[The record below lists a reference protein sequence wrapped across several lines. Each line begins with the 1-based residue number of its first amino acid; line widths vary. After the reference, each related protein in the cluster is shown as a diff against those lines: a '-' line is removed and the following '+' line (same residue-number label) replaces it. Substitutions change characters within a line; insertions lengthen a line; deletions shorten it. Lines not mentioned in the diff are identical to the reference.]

1 MMEQNERLL
10 RARQETHEDM
20 VYHVGDAPY
29 KRAKIVAAVIEGVE
43 SKFVERISYPFFGT
57 PNYTRS
63 RELKLLARIP
73 KTDRLALLIRALET
87 ELRNGTTKYEDVP
100 LLQLISKSDR
110 ESLIRLM
117 TETQKAEMLEVGMQ
131 ESESN
136 AQVQKRRGKEKVIQ
150 EELWRQK
157 NKW

>member
-1 MMEQNERLL
+1 M
-10 RARQETHEDM
+10 
-20 VYHVGDAPY
+20 
-29 KRAKIVAAVIEGVE
+29 
-43 SKFVERISYPFFGT
+43 ERISYPFFGT

-100 LLQLISKSDR
+100 LLQLFSKSDR

-136 AQVQKRRGKEKVIQ
+136 VQVQKEEGKKKLYRRNCGSRKTSGRRK
-150 EELWRQK
+150 RR
-157 NKW
+157 N